1 MLDLLSYRQSLM
13 GLKLCRWHRH
23 VFACF
28 KNIWIR
34 AWKNHLKIETEN
46 IWSISAYPLLFA
58 DTIQHRL
65 RVLCTHTFFIFYI
78 FVKNIFYLILPDVY
92 NFTRMRRVR
101 GLIYGI
107 LWTPIFGTKT
117 HSLKA
122 GSWVFKIN
130 KKWCCKYKLHNL
142 YLCCCLKKYLK
153 I

>member
-1 MLDLLSYRQSLM
+1 MQTPVVLVRLIQYAYFKTSFCAWVTILQSISYGSQTLSLTPDM
-13 GLKLCRWHRH
+13 FLH
-23 VFACF
+23 VSR
-28 KNIWIR
+28 IR
-34 AWKNHLKIETEN
+34 AWKSHLKIETEN

-107 LWTPIFGTKT
+107 MWTLIFGTKR
-117 HSLKA
+117 
-122 GSWVFKIN
+122 IP
-130 KKWCCKYKLHNL
+130 
-142 YLCCCLKKYLK
+142 
-153 I
+153 